1 MNNEVKYWGIH
12 NTNEESKMLEENYIA
27 LGWKD
32 MGDLSLITKDRESYY
47 KQYEEVYKEHNKS
60 RIANSA
66 GQLFRFVNE
75 AKTGDYIIFP
85 SKFDRKVN
93 IGKIESDYYYDS
105 NEKEYPHKRKVM
117 WLKKGIDRDYYS
129 QGAKYELGSYL
140 SFFNIKSFISEH
152 EAALSGKK
160 KHNTSAEEDIIS
172 VEAIVESTKDYIL
185 KELSKNYKGYT
196 FEKVV
201 SWLLNAMGYRTK
213 NSSPGGDHGQDII
226 VYRDELP
233 PRIVV
238 QVKSHDGDVK
248 EETVQSLKGAVN
260 SGDYGLFITLT
271 DFTKNAKNF
280 LARQSQIKSINGSE
294 FVDLLLKYY
303 EDMPDEFKDVIKLR
317 KAYIPI
323 LDDDKEE

>member
-1 MNNEVKYWGIH
+1 
-12 NTNEESKMLEENYIA
+12 
-27 LGWKD
+27 
-32 MGDLSLITKDRESYY
+32 
-47 KQYEEVYKEHNKS
+47 
-60 RIANSA
+60 
-66 GQLFRFVNE
+66 
-75 AKTGDYIIFP
+75 
-85 SKFDRKVN
+85 
-93 IGKIESDYYYDS
+93 
-105 NEKEYPHKRKVM
+105 
-117 WLKKGIDRDYYS
+117 
-129 QGAKYELGSYL
+129 
-140 SFFNIKSFISEH
+140 
-152 EAALSGKK
+152 
-160 KHNTSAEEDIIS
+160 
-172 VEAIVESTKDYIL
+172 
-185 KELSKNYKGYT
+185 
-196 FEKVV
+196 
-201 SWLLNAMGYRTK
+201 MGYRTK

-248 EETVQSLKGAVN
+248 EETVQSLKGALN